1 MNIHELLDNIYITPK
16 LVYYINSLYRKMI
29 GQIRFSLGKLNGITS
44 VEINRLFALTG
55 IDSNDLREIMD
66 EYPKDVFVM
75 RQPIYNLL
83 TLIVI
88 KSHLTGNTRF
98 AIDTNLLLGMVFLG
112 RLKYKYIRV
121 VDQNLMEKTIQNLSK
136 KSYVGLHGVLW
147 MISKLCS
154 DTHNMWM
161 NKILSNLDDMYPRYR
176 YIIDFRNKFN
186 QVMKTIA
193 RAYYYNFEHRNDVDR
208 SAVLRSRANE
218 VLNYITEKSIPSEL
232 FELAANICQSS
243 PDKINNLHYNI
254 QTYNSMQ
261 AQITLLLYNILDR
274 LFAYLNTYKQQFNKN
289 VDINDP
295 LFLKSFYVAMKR
307 STIMLRIASDPIFTT
322 YGYTREE
329 VLAYGMIVTLFV
341 DSTNHNSDYY
351 GNVNSQSG
359 NSMDDDFSKNYNS
372 LYDSDYQADNY
383 AIRESL
389 DIYEDL
395 INMAQDGIFEDFESF
410 QFDKF

>member
-1 MNIHELLDNIYITPK
+1 MNIHELLDNIPITPK
-16 LVYYINSLYRKMI
+16 LVYYINSMYRKMI

-44 VEINRLFALTG
+44 VEINRLFALTNIEPEDLEG
-55 IDSNDLREIMD
+55 IMNQ
-66 EYPKDVFVM
+66 YPKDVFVM

-83 TLIVI
+83 TLIVM
-88 KSHLTGNTRF
+88 KSHLIGNTRL

-136 KSYVGLHGVLW
+136 KSYIGLHGVLW
-147 MISKLCS
+147 MIAKLCK
-154 DTHNMWM
+154 DTHDAWM
-161 NKILSNLDDMYPRYR
+161 DKILSNLDDMYPRYR

-186 QVMKTIA
+186 QVMKTVA
-193 RAYYYNFEHRNDVDR
+193 RAYYYNFEHRNDIDR
-208 SAVLRSRANE
+208 SVIIKARTNE
-218 VLNYITEKSIPSEL
+218 ILNYLLEKSIPSEI

-261 AQITLLLYNILDR
+261 AQATLLIYNILDR

-289 VDINDP
+289 CDINDP
-295 LFLKSFYVAMKR
+295 LFLRSFYVAMKR
-307 STIMLRIASDPIFTT
+307 STIMLKTASDPIFTS

-329 VLAYGMIVTLFV
+329 VLAYGMIVTLFI
-341 DSTNHNSDYY
+341 DSTNHNSEYY
-351 GNVNSQSG
+351 GNTQSG
-359 NSMDDDFSKNYNS
+359 SYQDDFNKNYNS
-372 LYDSDYQADNY
+372 FYDSDYQQDNY
-383 AIRESL
+383 TVNMESI

-395 INMAQDGIFEDFESF
+395 MNMAQDGVFEDYESF